1 MNIEQNQDRLNVI
14 NEDKT
19 IQNLIAQAN
28 ARYILFNTAEGKENF
43 PAYTIKDQNLN
54 VLAFYYLSIGCIF
67 GENNDLENAREPL
80 EKGASILEYVHGSEN
95 NKTRLSNYYG
105 LISALSYYVS
115 FQYSKSYILI
125 SKIESGSLI
134 SKMIS
139 LFLKRNFNELIS
151 TVERIIIDETYQD
164 QYIAENDNE
173 TSGSDKIYTSI
184 IAKALDG
191 FVKYFQT
198 GDEEILISAKTNLKI
213 LKEIAELKNE
223 PSIWWVIRLLI
234 LISEGFNQ
242 ASLWKTLYGFFD
254 VQSDLLQKYIKS
266 LVYLSPR
273 GIYEL
278 FITQR
283 KALNKVLD
291 TDDNGC
297 VVAIPTSS
305 GKTRIAELAILD
317 SLIKEPD
324 GKILYI
330 APFRSL
336 AFEIENDLGKVL
348 GNVGITISHLYGGS
362 LFSKLDEM
370 MIDESNVII
379 ATPEKAKAIIRGNR
393 NIANQLL
400 LVIIDEG
407 HLLGAD
413 QRLIMNEIFFE
424 ELRYFIKKNEGR
436 FLLLSAVLPNAEDLA
451 HWLTGN
457 QNALYKDS
465 WRSADERLGILEWT
479 GNQVNLHWLGS
490 SHEHSSFNNRFI
502 VQEELPLKPR
512 QRSVHYFPDN
522 KNDAIAATA
531 YRLRVFGTVLLF
543 VGQKR
548 SVFTMAKAY
557 LKCLEVNSDT
567 DNYMDSNSL
576 DWKAFELACVETYG
590 ENNPWLEYAKK
601 GILCHHGSLHS
612 DVRLPI
618 ERLMRNGKPRVIIA
632 TSTLGQGVNLGVSTV
647 IFTTLYQAGNP
658 ISKRDFWNIAGRAG
672 RAFIDH
678 EAKILIAHDKSD
690 TSTRKAKWRNEK
702 TQEEIMSYFNK
713 EHIDIA
719 SSGILVLI
727 KAIKQIT
734 EKNDIDFE
742 LLLELISENKL
753 EDILEKVTG
762 IEDALDWID
771 DTLLALHSL
780 YNYDIDESN
789 PDYEWI
795 ESFFR
800 DSLACIQLKNKDIL
814 SENEFVFF
822 VKARVKGIVNRI
834 GTDHNKWNTIINSG
848 IPLNSDL
855 FLEDKLSEIIDILEE
870 YRDDE
875 KSTDIK
881 IAIVQKIVKAIH
893 DVPILE
899 ENKNEIT
906 HENFDNVTSLW
917 VNAEPM
923 SSLMEFELSEKIIS
937 DVFSYKLPWLL
948 NGIAKKFR
956 NLDLEDEAELIEE
969 TALLIE
975 TGFPHLKAIKIYQ
988 AGIRS
993 RIYANEISDLF
1004 EDIGWEKSVK
1014 EYRAEILSKKEFIK
1028 ENISEKCGE
1037 WIDLLSN
1044 ISNTRSIKVPKITDF
1059 KLGDAHKSTN
1069 ILIAKEIDG
1078 KQYLRSPDLSFIH
1091 DDSEGEIDFSG
1102 INNVSGIV
1110 FIYDDNEEVWKMQ
1123 VENPYITVNNN

>member
-1 MNIEQNQDRLNVI
+1 MSIENNQNRLDAV

-28 ARYILFNTAEGKENF
+28 ARYILFNTAEDKDNF
-43 PAYTIKDQNLN
+43 PVYTIKDENLN
-54 VLAFYYLSIGCIF
+54 ILAFYYLDIGCVF
-67 GENNDLENAREPL
+67 GENENLESAREPL
-80 EKGASILEYVHGSEN
+80 EKGATILENVHGSEN
-95 NKTRLSNYYG
+95 NKSRLSNYYG

-125 SKIESGSLI
+125 SKIESGSPI
-134 SKMIS
+134 SKMVS
-139 LFLKRNFNELIS
+139 LFLKRNFTELIS
-151 TVERIIIDETYQD
+151 TVERIIIDEQYQD
-164 QYIAENDNE
+164 HYIAEYDDE
-173 TSGSDKIYTSI
+173 ASGSDKIYISI
-184 IAKALDG
+184 IAKSLDG

-198 GDEEILISAKTNLKI
+198 GNEEILITAKTNLKI

-223 PSIWWVIRLLI
+223 PSIWWIIRLLI

-242 ASLWKTLYGFFD
+242 ASLWKALHSFFD
-254 VQSDLLQKYIKS
+254 IQSDLLQKYIKS
-266 LVYLSPR
+266 LVYHSPR

-291 TDDNGC
+291 ADDNGC

-393 NIANQLL
+393 NIANELS

-436 FLLLSAVLPNAEDLA
+436 FLLLSAVLPNADELA
-451 HWLTGN
+451 YWLTGN

-479 GNQVNLHWLGS
+479 GSQVNLHWLGS

-512 QRSVHYFPDN
+512 QRSIHYFPDN

-557 LKCLEVNSDT
+557 LKCLEVNADV
-567 DNYMDSNSL
+567 DNYMDSSSL
-576 DWKAFELACVETYG
+576 DWKTFELACVETYG
-590 ENNPWLEYAKK
+590 ENNSWLEYAKK

-612 DVRLPI
+612 DVRLPM

-647 IFTTLYQAGNP
+647 IFTTLYQATSL

-678 EAKILIAHDKSD
+678 EAKILVAHDKSD
-690 TSTRKAKWRNEK
+690 TSTRKARWKNEEMQK
-702 TQEEIMSYFNK
+702 EIMKYFNK
-713 EHIDIA
+713 DNIDIA
-719 SSGILVLI
+719 ASGILALVKLL
-727 KAIKQIT
+727 KQVA
-734 EKNDIDFE
+734 ENNNVNFE
-742 LLLELISENKL
+742 LLLELVSENQL
-753 EDILEKVTG
+753 YDLNEKQNG
-762 IEDALDWID
+762 IDEALDWID

-780 YNYDIDESN
+780 YNYDIDENN

-795 ESFFR
+795 ESFFT
-800 DSLACIQLKNKDIL
+800 DSLACIQLKNKDAL
-814 SENEFVFF
+814 SEEEFVSF
-822 VKARVKGIVNRI
+822 VKARVKGIVNRV
-834 GTDHNKWNTIINSG
+834 GTEHNKWYSIINSG

-855 FLEDKLSEIIDILEE
+855 FLENKLSEIIDILEE
-870 YRDDE
+870 YREEE
-875 KSTDIK
+875 KSTDNKIK
-881 IAIVQKIVKAIH
+881 IVQKIVKAIQGIP
-893 DVPILE
+893 VLE

-906 HENFDNVTSLW
+906 NENFDDITSLW

-923 SSLMEFELSEKIIS
+923 SSLMEFELSEKTIS
-937 DVFSYKLPWLL
+937 DIFSYKLPWLL
-948 NGIAKKFR
+948 NGIAKKIR
-956 NLDLEDEAELIEE
+956 NLELEDEAELVEE
-969 TALLIE
+969 IALLIE
-975 TGFPHLKAIKIYQ
+975 TGLPHLKAIKIYQ

-993 RIYANEISDLF
+993 RICAHEISDLF
-1004 EDIGWEKSVK
+1004 QDFGWEKSIK
-1014 EYRAEILSKKEFIK
+1014 EYKAEILSDKEFIK
-1028 ENISEKCGE
+1028 ENVSEKCGE
-1037 WIDLLSN
+1037 WIELLSN
-1044 ISNTRSIKVPKITDF
+1044 ISSVKSIKVPQITDF
-1059 KLGDAHKSTN
+1059 ILNDAHKSTN
-1069 ILIAKEIDG
+1069 TLIAKEIDG

-1091 DDSEGEIDFSG
+1091 DDSNGEIDFSEINDIPG
-1102 INNVSGIV
+1102 II
-1110 FIYDDNEEVWKMQ
+1110 FIYNEGEEVWKMKI
-1123 VENPYITVNNN
+1123 ENPYIIIKND

>member
-28 ARYILFNTAEGKENF
+28 ARYILFNTAEEKENF

-67 GENNDLENAREPL
+67 GENKDLENAREPL
-80 EKGASILEYVHGSEN
+80 EKGASILENVHGSEN
-95 NKTRLSNYYG
+95 NKSRLSNYYG

-134 SKMIS
+134 SKMVS
-139 LFLKRNFNELIS
+139 LFLKRNFNELIY

-164 QYIAENDNE
+164 QYIVENDDE
-173 TSGSDKIYTSI
+173 TSGSNKIYTSI
-184 IAKALDG
+184 IARALDG
-191 FVKYFQT
+191 FVKYFQS
-198 GDEEILISAKTNLKI
+198 GDEELLISAKTNLKT
-213 LKEIAELKNE
+213 LKEIAELNNE

-242 ASLWKTLYGFFD
+242 ASLWKALYGFFD
-254 VQSDLLQKYIKS
+254 IQSDLLQKYIKS

-305 GKTRIAELAILD
+305 GKTRIAEITILD
-317 SLIKEPD
+317 SIIKKPN
-324 GKILYI
+324 GKVLYI

-370 MIDESNVII
+370 MIEESNVII
-379 ATPEKAKAIIRGNR
+379 ATPEKAKTIIRGNR
-393 NIANQLL
+393 NIALQLN

-424 ELRYFIKKNEGR
+424 ELRYFINKNEGR
-436 FLLLSAVLPNAEDLA
+436 FLLLSAVLPNAEELA

-465 WRSADERLGILEWT
+465 WRSADERLGILEWA

-490 SHEHSSFNNRFI
+490 SNEHSSFNNRFI

-512 QRSVHYFPDN
+512 QRRVHYFPEN

-531 YRLRVFGTVLLF
+531 YKLRSFGTVLLF
-543 VGQKR
+543 VGVKA
-548 SVFTMAKAY
+548 SVFTMANSY

-567 DNYMDSNSL
+567 DNHMDSNSL
-576 DWKAFELACVETYG
+576 DWKTFELACVETYG
-590 ENNPWLEYAKK
+590 ENNLWLEYAKK

-612 DVRLPI
+612 DVRLPM

-647 IFTTLYQAGNP
+647 IFTTLYQARTL

-678 EAKILIAHDKSD
+678 EAKILVAHDKSD
-690 TSTRKAKWRNEK
+690 TSTRKARWKNEK
-702 TQEEIMSYFNK
+702 VQEEIMSYFNK
-713 EHIDIA
+713 DYIDIA
-719 SSGILVLI
+719 SSGILALVKLL
-727 KAIKQIT
+727 KQVA
-734 EKNDIDFE
+734 EKNNINFE
-742 LLLELISENKL
+742 LLLELVSENQL
-753 EDILEKVTG
+753 EDLNEKENG
-762 IEDALDWID
+762 IDETLDWID

-780 YNYDIDESN
+780 YNHDIDENN

-795 ESFFR
+795 DSFFR
-800 DSLACIQLKNKDIL
+800 DSLACIQLKNKDVL
-814 SENEFVFF
+814 SEDEFVFF
-822 VKARVKGIVNRI
+822 VKARVKGIVHRV
-834 GTDHNKWNTIINSG
+834 GTDHSKWYSIINSG

-855 FLEDKLSEIIDILEE
+855 FLENKLPEIIDILEE
-870 YRDDE
+870 YREEE

-881 IAIVQKIVKAIH
+881 ITIVQKIVKAIR
-893 DVPILE
+893 DIPILE
-899 ENKNEIT
+899 ENKNEIKN
-906 HENFDNVTSLW
+906 ENFDNITSLW

-937 DVFSYKLPWLL
+937 DIFSYKLPWLL
-948 NGIAKKFR
+948 NGIAKKLR
-956 NLDLEDEAELIEE
+956 NLELEDEAELIEE

-975 TGFPHLKAIKIYQ
+975 TGLPHLKAIKIYQ

-993 RIYANEISDLF
+993 RIYANEISNLF
-1004 EDIGWEKSVK
+1004 EDMGWEKSIK
-1014 EYRAEILSKKEFIK
+1014 EYRAEILSDKKFLK
-1028 ENISEKCGE
+1028 ENVSEKCKE

-1044 ISNTRSIKVPKITDF
+1044 ISNLKSIQVPKISDF
-1059 KLGDAHKSTN
+1059 TLDNAHKNTS

-1102 INNVSGIV
+1102 INNISGII
-1110 FIYDDNEEVWKMQ
+1110 FIYDDIEEVWKMKI
-1123 VENPYITVNNN
+1123 ENPYITIK